1 MTTLSPRRDA
11 LVAAFAAANE
21 AAKALPPPKDRLE
34 AINRELAHAV
44 MESAL
49 TPIAEAMDLGVDGRT
64 TSVMLASAI
73 ANVIASFCL
82 SCADGDE
89 GSAERIAIVLLD
101 SLVDRVRDIFDKP
114 ATIDIVQEFRAPT
127 QGRAQ

>member
-11 LVAAFAAANE
+11 LVDAFAAANE
-21 AAKALPPPKDRLE
+21 AAKALPPPRDRVE
-34 AINRELAHAV
+34 ALNRELAHSV

-73 ANVIASFCL
+73 ANVMASFCL
-82 SCADGDE
+82 SCADGNE
-89 GSAERIAIVLLD
+89 RSAERLAIALLD
-101 SLVDRVRDIFDKP
+101 SLVDRVRDLFDKP
-114 ATIDIVQEFRAPT
+114 ATIDVVQEFRDPT
-127 QGRAQ
+127 PGRAQ